1 MRQGASLR
9 MAITNKIADV
19 YVAEK
24 KNGRTL
30 SFGDGL
36 DVMAR
41 AIQNALDAEMEKLP
55 STSRGLLEASE
66 KQGMKKLTWAL
77 NFALETPSSFVQ
89 HEVETRELNDKEIQR

>member
-1 MRQGASLR
+1 MGQGASLR
-9 MAITNKIADV
+9 MAIANEIADV

-55 STSRGLLEASE
+55 PVSRGLLDASE
-66 KQGMKKLTWAL
+66 KQGMKKIDVGVKFRARNAFEFRSARSRNERT
-77 NFALETPSSFVQ
+77 Q
-89 HEVETRELNDKEIQR
+89 